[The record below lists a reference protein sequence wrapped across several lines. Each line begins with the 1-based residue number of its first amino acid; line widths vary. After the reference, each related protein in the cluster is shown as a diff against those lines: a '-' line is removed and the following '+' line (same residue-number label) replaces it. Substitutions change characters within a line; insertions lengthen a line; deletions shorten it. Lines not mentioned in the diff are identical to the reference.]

1 MDSEE
6 RSFKEDIVRTTM
18 VQQWDIEAVVFE
30 LLSLIND
37 EQLDSLWYDI
47 INTLQAEQDEKSEA
61 YP

>member
-1 MDSEE
+1 
-6 RSFKEDIVRTTM
+6 M

-47 INTLQAEQDEKSEA
+47 TNALQAEQDEKSEA

>member
-18 VQQWDIEAVVFE
+18 VQQWDIGAVVFE

-47 INTLQAEQDEKSEA
+47 TNALQAEQDEKSEA

>member
-47 INTLQAEQDEKSEA
+47 TNTLQAEQDEKSEA

>member
-1 MDSEE
+1 MDNEE
-6 RSFKEDIVRTTM
+6 RSFKEDIIRTTM

-37 EQLDSLWYDI
+37 EQLDNLWYDI
-47 INTLQAEQDEKSEA
+47 TNTLQAEQDEKSEA

>member
-37 EQLDSLWYDI
+37 EQLDSFWHDI
-47 INTLQAEQDEKSEA
+47 TIALQAEQDEKSEA

>member
-6 RSFKEDIVRTTM
+6 RSFKEDIIRTTM

-47 INTLQAEQDEKSEA
+47 TNTLQAEQDEKSEA

>member
-47 INTLQAEQDEKSEA
+47 TNALQDEQDEKSEA